1 MISDNFQPL
10 SDVIDDVVSK
20 FCVTVPHDEIRSAM
34 AQEVSYQI
42 FPIVCEINDFIAS
55 KPKCKRDVYC
65 FVNDV
70 YIPMSSSVY
79 NQWGI
84 CGNAFEDV
92 VSKFICGAASA
103 TELHET
109 IWPSFVM
116 PLREKIWRLPT
127 VRSRDSKLKV
137 SDQLDDLIAIRNG
150 LAKII
155 EEVEKS

>member
-1 MISDNFQPL
+1 MIPENFKPL
-10 SDVIDDVVSK
+10 SDVVEDVVSK
-20 FCVTVPHDEIRSAM
+20 FYVTATNDEIRDAM
-34 AQEVSYQI
+34 VQEVRNQI
-42 FPIVCEINDFIAS
+42 FPIICEIHDFVAS
-55 KPKCKRDVYC
+55 KPTLKRDVYH
-65 FVNDV
+65 FVNDT
-70 YIPMSSSVY
+70 YIPMSSRVY

-84 CGNAFEDV
+84 CGNAFEDI
-92 VSKFICGAASA
+92 VSKFICGPVDT
-103 TELHET
+103 TELHEI

-137 SDQLDDLIAIRNG
+137 FDQLNDLMAIQNS